1 MKQLKV
7 RQEMETGETFGDI
20 KSQTYVHIL
29 NSFSIYFKDHILY
42 ALKELSVNGCVG
54 SLSAKLSLFKFS

>member
-29 NSFSIYFKDHILY
+29 NSFSICFKDHKLY
-42 ALKELSVNGCVG
+42 ALSLNGCVG
-54 SLSAKLSLFKFS
+54 SLSAKLSLFKFL